1 MRILNVLAGKR
12 PATLGWGWGLLSF
25 PYSLD
30 FPSLACLRGGQD
42 SILEAVSLGILLGQI
57 ISNDDEVDQMIANI
71 ISAMK
76 CQGLS

>member
-42 SILEAVSLGILLGQI
+42 SILEAVSLGQI